1 MYMYPFTLVL
11 LNRSFGMSYVT
22 AKAPRFEGS

>member
-1 MYMYPFTLVL
+1 VYPFTLVL

-22 AKAPRFEGS
+22 AKAPRFEGSR